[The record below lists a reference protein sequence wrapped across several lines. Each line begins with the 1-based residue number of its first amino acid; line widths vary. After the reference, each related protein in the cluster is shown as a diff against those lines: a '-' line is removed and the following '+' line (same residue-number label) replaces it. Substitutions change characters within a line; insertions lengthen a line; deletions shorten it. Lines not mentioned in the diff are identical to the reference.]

1 MGIIRLSNRLLKE
14 KDTKQ
19 RQLKVEM
26 AREQKARREQ
36 ASKKASKGSSSSS
49 SSSSTSSVDLSLGGE
64 HGYSAKAKSLS
75 ASSTRLQ
82 DAVLNLET
90 MLLDIFQGTFV
101 HRYRDT
107 HPQLRVDVLT
117 LFGAWCAEYVEVKA
131 KEKRRREMSERKR
144 TYCTFRVCDA
154 E

>member
-36 ASKKASKGSSSSS
+36 ASKKASKGSSSSSSS

-90 MLLDIFQGTFV
+90 MLLDIFQACYYIFQSIFSLYSV
-101 HRYRDT
+101 
-107 HPQLRVDVLT
+107 
-117 LFGAWCAEYVEVKA
+117 
-131 KEKRRREMSERKR
+131 
-144 TYCTFRVCDA
+144 
-154 E
+154 